1 MRRALFHL
9 TAVLNSSKQKDAR
22 ELKSTIKFLTKG
34 SKPSRTLSKIIQ
46 KGISSDNNDEKLVFK
61 SKPSRQEQ
69 EYINTILKVLNSTLP
84 RKENNV
90 QRVETHYQLFFN
102 QLQKVLEQFGND
114 DGKKRP
120 TKQIQNDILPITLN
134 EVNYKEMN
142 GEDLYNRL
150 MLLQLLGK
158 LTLMDTTKI
167 ILATNFDH
175 FAKTIKNLSIFP
187 IEHQLNLSLLLYY
200 KLKVSKDSSNDSLIT
215 SLWQKY
221 YSEWIDNFDKLH
233 HSIRRILWRCLYMT
247 DPNKINN
254 IIQIKL
260 KHWDINNL
268 VTLYQSLFAHVYK
281 LNLPEVIETTSQ
293 NNNNNNNTHRSQ
305 ELFIKVIDLLS
316 PFKSA
321 YKNHMI
327 KIVKLSIQS
336 NLDGIS
342 QNNIHKI
349 GNQYK
354 FTTSLNL
361 ILQDIYN
368 NSKILDTT
376 LKQELEDIFTIIDR
390 QENDLKTQLSLKFV

>member
-1 MRRALFHL
+1 
-9 TAVLNSSKQKDAR
+9 
-22 ELKSTIKFLTKG
+22 
-34 SKPSRTLSKIIQ
+34 
-46 KGISSDNNDEKLVFK
+46 
-61 SKPSRQEQ
+61 
-69 EYINTILKVLNSTLP
+69 
-84 RKENNV
+84 
-90 QRVETHYQLFFN
+90 
-102 QLQKVLEQFGND
+102 
-114 DGKKRP
+114 
-120 TKQIQNDILPITLN
+120 
-134 EVNYKEMN
+134 
-142 GEDLYNRL
+142 
-150 MLLQLLGK
+150 
-158 LTLMDTTKI
+158 
-167 ILATNFDH
+167 
-175 FAKTIKNLSIFP
+175 
-187 IEHQLNLSLLLYY
+187 
-200 KLKVSKDSSNDSLIT
+200 
-215 SLWQKY
+215 
-221 YSEWIDNFDKLH
+221 
-233 HSIRRILWRCLYMT
+233 MT